1 MKPCSPIGYTRKPV
15 YLRVVINLTCK
26 LIHCVVRVSRVA
38 AATSLCCCAEAA
50 QAAMTVGVANVL
62 CDERSAPLAWPAPPP
77 AAPPAPL
84 WPYPGESP
92 PTDICDPGSY
102 APTALRDRRFSDNRT
117 SARNENY
124 TGVLIPKPVYLSLS
138 LFKN

>member
-1 MKPCSPIGYTRKPV
+1 MC
-15 YLRVVINLTCK
+15 NC
-26 LIHCVVRVSRVA
+26 CVVAACRAA

-62 CDERSAPLAWPAPPP
+62 CDERPAPLAWPAPPT

-102 APTALRDRRFSDNRT
+102 APTALRDRRFSDIGPRAEMKILTVGRRFFNH
-117 SARNENY
+117 SLA
-124 TGVLIPKPVYLSLS
+124 ISFFPKSS
-138 LFKN
+138 KRDRK